1 MFPKGFIYM
10 EKEKEK
16 KTKKKKKEEI
26 KPLKPVFSIANIVYT
41 SVIFGA
47 VAIALVLL
55 PRPTVSNIEQRELAK
70 FPVFTYEKFMNGE
83 YTAEITEFYNDT
95 VPYRD
100 SLKNVAAGIKGL
112 YGVSFNDSELHGQ
125 LSVVTSHEEE
135 EEPEIVIT
143 TKPVTSP
150 VTEDSHASDSTT
162 AATEETTVTTT
173 EPPVTEKNVNEIA
186 EGVITN
192 GQVVTKLSDGHYW
205 AISCFGGG
213 SGKTYAAALNAF
225 REQLDDN
232 VKIYSMVVP
241 TAGEYYL
248 PDKYD
253 DYNASHQK
261 SIDSINEQ
269 LNEGI
274 TPVDAIGELWNH
286 IDEPIYTRTD
296 HHWQPLGA
304 YYAAKTFAEAA
315 GVPFADISTM
325 EQVDIEGYV
334 GTMYSFTESANILS
348 DPETFTYYKPTNSYK
363 TFYYDRAYNFDY
375 EFPFFVKMPVSGSYS
390 TFMAGDDKIVRIETD
405 VDNGRKLLVF
415 KDSYGNA
422 EIPFYFGSFEE
433 IYVCDMRYF
442 SPNAIEFIKEHE
454 ITDLLFTMCTF
465 SAVGTNAKGLVNVLN
480 N

>member
-1 MFPKGFIYM
+1 MDKD
-10 EKEKEK
+10 KEK
-16 KTKKKKKEEI
+16 KKKKKEEI
-26 KPLKPVFSIANIVYT
+26 KPLKPIFSIANIIYT
-41 SVIFGA
+41 GIIFGA
-47 VAIALVLL
+47 VAITMVVL
-55 PRPTVSNIEQRELAK
+55 PRPEFSNIEQRKLATM
-70 FPVFTYEKFMNGE
+70 PEFTYEDFMNGN
-83 YTAEITEFYNDT
+83 YTAGITEFYNDT

-100 SLKNVAAGIKGL
+100 ELKNVAAGIKGAF
-112 YGVSFNDSELHGQ
+112 GVTYEDSELHGQ
-125 LSVVTSHEEE
+125 LAVITSDEEE

-143 TKPVTSP
+143 TKAT
-150 VTEDSHASDSTT
+150 TEKPKETDVS
-162 AATEETTVTTT
+162 EETTAPVTTT
-173 EPPVTEKNVNEIA
+173 IAETTTPPPVTEKNVNEIA

-213 SGKTYAAALNAF
+213 KGKTYATALNSF
-225 REQLDDN
+225 REQLDEN

-253 DYNASHQK
+253 DYNASHKK

-269 LNEGI
+269 LSEGI
-274 TPVDAIGELWNH
+274 IPIDAIGELWNH

-315 GVPFADISTM
+315 DVPFADISTM
-325 EQVDIEGYV
+325 KQVDIEGYV
-334 GTMYSFTESANILS
+334 GTMYSFTESANILN
-348 DPETFTYYKPTNSYK
+348 DPETFTYYKPTNSY
-363 TFYYDRAYNFDY
+363 TTYYYDRAYNFDY
-375 EFPFFVKMPVSGSYS
+375 EFPFFVEMPVSGSYS

-442 SPNAIEFIKEHE
+442 EPNAIEFIKEHE

-465 SAVGTNAKGLVNVLN
+465 SAVGSNANGLVNVLN